1 MHQDVYMNHYII
13 FQISIIRLEMH
24 KTSTERSRKH
34 QREAGSFDPDKLIE
48 KEHYRIKKHHQR
60 QKMDSKLE
68 NEYRLKEILRKRD
81 QRKKTDASNKIKK
94 RNCSIGLKKR

>member
-1 MHQDVYMNHYII
+1 
-13 FQISIIRLEMH
+13 
-24 KTSTERSRKH
+24 
-34 QREAGSFDPDKLIE
+34 
-48 KEHYRIKKHHQR
+48 
-60 QKMDSKLE
+60 MDFKLE

>member
-1 MHQDVYMNHYII
+1 
-13 FQISIIRLEMH
+13 MH

-48 KEHYRIKKHHQR
+48 KEHQRIKKRHQR